1 MQILELIIK
10 NITFIFFYFNFL
22 LLVYLFFNK
31 ILISS
36 GVDLNKTVLKKQ
48 IFSEIF
54 VVFLIGNS
62 FIAIIGIS
70 IFLLN
75 LEFYYFFTI
84 MFTISLLGL
93 LLTQKYLLLLIK
105 IFSLN
110 TIKKKIKIQRN
121 IFTVIITITLLF
133 YLNRIFLDWNDED
146 EIYQYGYISR
156 LFAEGWI
163 IEEKFFDRG
172 FNTFIRIGEIYSSLF
187 YFINKNF
194 FLIRLIKFIFFL
206 LLLIQFYNFI
216 NFLTRS
222 KKISELSTLLLCLI
236 PELSYVG
243 FFSMKTDFVLFVY
256 ETAAIIFFLYF
267 SIILLRKKENY
278 SKNNFLL
285 LYLSLYLASISLALR
300 LSGIYLFFIIS
311 LLSIL
316 LFIKNRRIFY
326 ENRKII
332 SITILLICFAVFPQ
346 VIKQILEFNN
356 PFHPIGGW
364 WTDLIENSK
373 FNTNWYLSNAK
384 ENYNIQIQFPIVNQI
399 YVLIYI
405 SLGLSK
411 EYLLHLHDYLIHPID
426 KAGSGWISPV
436 TLITFLA
443 PFYFKKSNEIIL
455 TSLIFLFLFIAWATG
470 IQIVRVFLGTSVLG
484 IIIFAQIISIEKNM
498 ISELYKKLSILTIL
512 LLFCYHALTS
522 IRSNPYGPFVLRSD
536 VKFNN
541 NLIKTLHR
549 NEWDQF
555 FNLQNLYN
563 KSYKYNILTKKT
575 EIEKNFFKED
585 EIKLINN
592 VLNNSKT
599 LIFHNF
605 EKFPHLQTLIKN
617 GYILRDVRK
626 YKFLIDKKRDYNI
639 CYFGFYKL
647 QNFLKY
653 KKFIENE
660 NNVIFVCKKNN

>member
-84 MFTISLLGL
+84 MFAISLLGL
-93 LLTQKYLLLLIK
+93 VFTQKYLLLLIK
-105 IFSLN
+105 IFNLK

-243 FFSMKTDFVLFVY
+243 FFSMKTDFLLFVY

-436 TLITFLA
+436 TLITFIA
-443 PFYFKKSNEIIL
+443 PFYFKKSKEVMFTL
-455 TSLIFLFLFIAWATG
+455 FLFLFLFFSWANG
-470 IQIVRVFLGTSVLG
+470 IQIVRVFLGTSILG
-484 IIIFAQIISIEKNM
+484 IVILAQILATEKNK
-498 ISELYKKLSILTIL
+498 IFELYKNLSILTIL

-522 IRSNPYGPFVLRSD
+522 IRSNPYGPLVLNTNL
-536 VKFNN
+536 KYNN
-541 NLIKTLHR
+541 NLIKSLNR
-549 NEWDQF
+549 NEWNKF
-555 FNLQNLYN
+555 FNLQNLLN
-563 KSYKYNILTKKT
+563 QNYKNNILNEKT
-575 EIEKNFFKED
+575 NIEANFFTKD
-585 EIKLINN
+585 EIDLINN
-592 VLNNSKT
+592 ILNNRKT
-599 LIFHNF
+599 LVFHNF
-605 EKFPHLQTLIKN
+605 ERFPHLQTLINN
-617 GYILRDVRK
+617 GYIVRDLNI
-626 YKFLIDKKRDYNI
+626 YNFLINKKKDYNI
-639 CYFGFYKL
+639 CYFGFYNSE
-647 QNFLKY
+647 NFPGY
-653 KKFIENE
+653 KKFFKNE
-660 NNVIFVCKKNN
+660 NKVSFICKNKN